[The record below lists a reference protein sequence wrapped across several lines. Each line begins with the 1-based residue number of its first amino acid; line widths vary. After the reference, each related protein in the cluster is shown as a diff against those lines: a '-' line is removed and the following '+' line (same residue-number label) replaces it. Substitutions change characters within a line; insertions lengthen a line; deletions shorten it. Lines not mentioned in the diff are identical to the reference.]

1 MSFSTSY
8 HPEGI
13 EADSD
18 PQRRAQALKRAEN
31 ALRLGKGDCAKHA
44 ARVAGTTCQAM
55 LGDHPP
61 RHGAITEGELS
72 EAAERSRA
80 YHTVSDGRRN
90 PRE

>member
-1 MSFSTSY
+1 MGFSTSY

-31 ALRLGKGDCAKHA
+31 AWGLGKGDCAKHA
-44 ARVAGTTCQAM
+44 ARVAGTTCREM
-55 LGDHPP
+55 MDDPP

-72 EAAERSRA
+72 KAAERSRE
-80 YHTVSDGRRN
+80 YHNVSDGRRN